1 MIFEA
6 GGKLKEYLS
15 KYSILIGTFSSNLQ
29 DAAYQCFLANI
40 DEKDEKD
47 VKDKKEKSVEYYV
60 QEMKFLEQDGISDPD
75 LLIKASNIIK
85 RRALQCIS

>member
-6 GGKLKEYLS
+6 GGKLNEYLS
-15 KYSILIGTFSSNLQ
+15 KYSILIGTFSSNMQ
-29 DAAYQCFLANI
+29 DAAYQCFLANS
-40 DEKDEKD
+40 DER
-47 VKDKKEKSVEYYV
+47 SVEYYV

-75 LLIKASNIIK
+75 LLIKASDIIK